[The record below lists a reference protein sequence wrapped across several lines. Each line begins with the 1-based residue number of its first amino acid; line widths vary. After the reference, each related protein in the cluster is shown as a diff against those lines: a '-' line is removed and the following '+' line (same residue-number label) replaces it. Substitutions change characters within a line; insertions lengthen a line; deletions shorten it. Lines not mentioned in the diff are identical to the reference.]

1 MVARS
6 IAAAMLAATIVTVS
20 ARDADAHPL
29 HTTLTEI
36 TVDAAHHTLRA
47 TVRLFAD
54 DLTAA
59 LVQHPSLPGSDL
71 KDRATAYVIGNLILS
86 SGGRSIAMQSCGVRH
101 SGDLLWVCLETRIS
115 GEPVQ
120 LRARNPLL
128 LEAFRDQVNIIQIG
142 DGPTRRSVLFLKGD
156 GDKPL

>member
-1 MVARS
+1 MVARP
-6 IAAAMLAATIVTVS
+6 IAAVLLAATIVTIS
-20 ARDADAHPL
+20 IRDAEAHPL

-36 TVDAAHHTLRA
+36 TVDATRHTLRA

-59 LVQHPSLPGSDL
+59 LLKHRSLRGSDL
-71 KDRATAYVIGNLILS
+71 KDRAAAYVARNLILS
-86 SGGRSIAMQSCGVRH
+86 SAGRSIAMQSCGVRQ

-115 GEPVQ
+115 AEPVQ
-120 LRARNPLL
+120 LRVRNPLL
-128 LEAFRDQVNIIQIG
+128 LEAFSDQVNIVQIG
-142 DGPTRRSVLFLKGD
+142 DGPKRRSVLFLRGD